1 MQRLIGRRVQMVCG
15 AMFPIEEG
23 VVYADNPEGVWVR
36 FEDGAAQYI
45 AKYRLLCNE
54 VEEID
59 VIDAPIGVY
68 LIAEEKEVA

>member
-23 VVYADNPEGVWVR
+23 IVYHDNPEGVWVR
-36 FEDGAAQYI
+36 FEDDSKQYI
-45 AKYRLLCNE
+45 AKYRLLTSE

-68 LIAEEKEVA
+68 LIKECV

>member
-15 AMFPIEEG
+15 AMHPIEEG
-23 VVYADNPEGVWVR
+23 IVYHDNPEGVWVR
-36 FEDGAAQYI
+36 FEDGAQYI
-45 AKYRLLCNE
+45 AKFRLLCNE

-68 LIAEEKEVA
+68 LIKEF